1 MFLNKK
7 NAIYFNKPKQI
18 DPLKPKR
25 ILGGILFHHKFFIQ
39 VGKMIN
45 NKPKLKLIIQKNNK

>member
-25 ILGGILFHHKFFIQ
+25 ILGGILFHHKFFI
-39 VGKMIN
+39 
-45 NKPKLKLIIQKNNK
+45 